1 MACLVVLIVL
11 LIKLNTVQSCRLL
24 MDSNSGKSKGFGFIE
39 MPTSGEAKI
48 GIKKLNNNTMDSNN
62 IRVKKAEDKNL

>member
-48 GIKKLNNNTMDSNN
+48 GIKN
-62 IRVKKAEDKNL
+62 